1 MDVNAIGTQGGH
13 APAPASPANAPASV
27 SRVSGDEPEAHPA
40 RDERIRRGEERAPK
54 APDRLA
60 ARIAAKTRGGTRLRV
75 DEASDRVV
83 AQIVN
88 AEDQV
93 IKQIPPEEVLRLAAR
108 IRNIVGLLFNRQ
120 A

>member
-1 MDVNAIGTQGGH
+1 MDVNAIGPPPPQGAAATPVAH
-13 APAPASPANAPASV
+13 APASV
-27 SRVSGDEPEAHPA
+27 SRVSGDDPEAHPA
-40 RDERIRRGEERAPK
+40 RDERVRRGEEPAPK

-60 ARIAAKTRGGTRLRV
+60 ARTAAKTRGGTRLRV
-75 DEASDRVV
+75 DEASDRIV

-93 IKQIPPEEVLRLAAR
+93 IKQIPPEEDLRVAAR